1 MPIAKTVL
9 ITGGAK
15 RIGKALVETLHR
27 QGMNIVFQYHRSE
40 NQAEEIV
47 THCNQKRA
55 GSVISICADLRS
67 FDAYQQIHQT
77 VLDSFGRLDVLINN
91 AAGFF
96 ATPFGKATQ
105 AHWNEL
111 MNVNAGSPFFLSQHC
126 YGLLK
131 QHQGCIINITD
142 IYADR
147 PLKNYPIYCASKSAL
162 TSLTLSMAQSFAPEI
177 RVNAVAPG
185 AILPAENE
193 GLESMQTVIERTPL
207 QKLGEP
213 QAIVEAVL
221 FLINDASFIT
231 GQVIKVDGGRTAVTA

>member
-1 MPIAKTVL
+1 MRVVKTVL

-27 QGMNIVFQYHRSE
+27 QGMNIVFQYHRSQS
-40 NQAEEIV
+40 QAEEIV
-47 THCNQKRA
+47 TDCNQKRA
-55 GSVISICADLRS
+55 GSVVSICADLRS
-67 FDAYQQIHQT
+67 FDAHQQIYQV
-77 VLDSFGRLDVLINN
+77 VLDNFGRLDVLINN

-96 ATPFGKATQ
+96 ATPFGEATGEN
-105 AHWNEL
+105 WNEL
-111 MNVNAGSPFFLSQHC
+111 MNVNAGTPFFLAQRCHK
-126 YGLLK
+126 LLK

-207 QKLGEP
+207 QKLGGP
-213 QAIVEAVL
+213 QAIVKAVL

-231 GQVIKVDGGRTAVTA
+231 GQIIKVDGGRTAVTA